1 MAERGAPSRGAWVAA
16 VTDIAQSPARMAK
29 TIAIAALS
37 LLLGIFLGGLGPR
50 ADLARA
56 RVDLAEAEARGKS
69 GAAAAL
75 PLALGLGSL
84 AAARGLADSRAADP
98 AAASELG
105 VRRVPRF
112 VPGDDDH
119 APEPADAGSDDRQAR
134 RRERFAAAKTAAL
147 VRAAQFRSAFVEQAQ
162 LGAPAQAT
170 LDATIAGMNAELGRA
185 ADEIAASLAAKQAN
199 HEKLA
204 PRDFA
209 DVGARVLDI
218 YRRADDQFKAG
229 LDENGKSAMA
239 KTDFDLLTQIDLG
252 KFEHLGETLRS
263 IGGEGGFAAAVPG
276 AGPPPGTAVP
286 APGSG
291 R

>member
-1 MAERGAPSRGAWVAA
+1 MV
-16 VTDIAQSPARMAK
+16 K
-29 TIAIAALS
+29 TVVIAALS

-50 ADLARA
+50 ADLLRARA
-56 RVDLAEAEARGKS
+56 DLADAEARGKQS

-84 AAARGLADSRAADP
+84 AAARGLAEARDPGAAN
-98 AAASELG
+98 ELG
-105 VRRVPRF
+105 ARRVPRF
-112 VPGDDDH
+112 VPGAEGHAADAEPDPEDH
-119 APEPADAGSDDRQAR
+119 AEKRRQ
-134 RRERFAAAKTAAL
+134 RFAAARTAAEL
-147 VRAAQFRSAFVEQAQ
+147 RATQFRSAFVEQAQ
-162 LGAPAQAT
+162 LSAPAQAA

-185 ADEIAASLAAKQAN
+185 ADEIATALAVKQSN

-229 LDENGKSAMA
+229 LDQNGKTAMA

-252 KFEHLGETLRS
+252 KFEQLGETLRA

-276 AGPPPGTAVP
+276 AGPPPGTAAP
-286 APGSG
+286 APGSA